1 MLYKPRG
8 IRHCIISAHQD
19 LVCIACVSPWAA
31 SLPPWTIPGGQGF
44 PEQVR
49 LEPAIRDAGEE
60 PGLASRGKSLG
71 RELGEAW
78 PGSHTCPEQ
87 G

>member
-8 IRHCIISAHQD
+8 IRHCVIFAHQD
-19 LVCIACVSPWAA
+19 LVCSVCVSPWAA
-31 SLPPWTIPGGQGF
+31 SVPPWTIPGGQDI

-49 LEPAIRDAGEE
+49 LRPAIRDAGEE

-71 RELGEAW
+71 GELEEAR
-78 PGSHTCPEQ
+78 PGSHICPAQ